1 MTAAGQIDRA
11 FGLRV
16 DGPGLRDAVARM
28 LGEAPERI
36 DIARTH
42 FPGQRPVQMA
52 LCVHLPSGRAVQLWA
67 ELCPDDPTGHADR
80 IRQSLGKSRN
90 GQKAALDP
98 DAVMAVPGCDLVLRR
113 PGFDERLPGLRL
125 LHDPGFARE
134 ALLGIIGRDPGP
146 VGVDLA
152 AQRLGKRA
160 VLRIT
165 AQDRMVYARLSAIK
179 SGAGA
184 SRLGR
189 HQAAWA
195 RLAGAGDLRIPE
207 PLGEIP
213 DIGVAF
219 FAVLPGNPPDFGPG
233 DSAAIARAL
242 DALQA
247 LDPSGLPTHTGADEA
262 RLLGVW
268 LDHCRAFRPD
278 LAQRIEP
285 GLSRL
290 SAALAADDTP
300 PLPCHRDL
308 HEKQILISDGVAG
321 LLDLDTLCCAHPALD
336 AGNLLAHLF
345 LAGLDEGPLR
355 DRLARPGLALW
366 RCAALF
372 RLAMIYA
379 VTSTPDAVLDRLIH
393 EAMTHAVD

>member
-1 MTAAGQIDRA
+1 MSVAGQIDPA
-11 FGLRV
+11 FLQRMA
-16 DGPGLRDAVARM
+16 GPELEGAVKKM

-42 FPGQRPVQMA
+42 FPGQRPMQMA
-52 LCVHLPSGRAVQLWA
+52 LSVLLSSGRSVPLWA
-67 ELCPDDPTGHADR
+67 EHSLDDPVGHADR
-80 IRQSLGKSRN
+80 IRHSLGKSRN

-98 DAVMAVPGCDLVLRR
+98 AAVLAVPGCDLVLRR
-113 PGFDERLPGLRL
+113 LGFDERLPGLRL
-125 LHDPGFARE
+125 LHDPGFARQ
-134 ALLGIIGRDPGP
+134 ALADVVASDPGP
-146 VGVDLA
+146 VDARLVA
-152 AQRLGKRA
+152 HRLGKRA
-160 VLRIT
+160 VLRLS
-165 AQDRMVYARLSAIK
+165 AQGRAVYARLAAIK

-195 RLAGAGDLRIPE
+195 RLGGTGALRIPE

-219 FAVLPGNPPDFGPG
+219 FAVLPGGTPDFGPR
-233 DSAAIARAL
+233 DSASIVRAL

-247 LDPSGLPTHTGADEA
+247 LDPTGLPVHTGADEA
-262 RLLGVW
+262 RLLAGW
-268 LDHCRAFRPD
+268 HDHCRAFRAD
-278 LAQRIEP
+278 LAHRIEP

-290 SAALAADDTP
+290 CAVLEADATP
-300 PLPCHRDL
+300 PRPCHRDL
-308 HEKQILISDGVAG
+308 HEKQILIADGVAG

-345 LAGLDEGPLR
+345 LAELDEGPLR
-355 DRLARPGLALW
+355 DRLARPGLGLW
-366 RCAALF
+366 RSAALF

-379 VTSTPDAVLDRLIH
+379 VTSTPDAVLDRLIR